1 MREHLTDVYGQS
13 EDEIYRVGA
22 PLPLPR
28 TSAEALTQGKPLT
41 SEQGHPVS
49 KALCGAL
56 RQRHPSPYL
65 SGAVQSKTLVKSKF
79 SALHPNV
86 DNPKDATL
94 EMLDMKLTDLLKP
107 YGEEVSDVVSLTA
120 AKLVEGMRI
129 ALQGLNLAC
138 KRQQNA
144 WRASLSN
151 DASIQELLKAA
162 KDTIGN
168 LDADAVEKNIE
179 YLKEAWDSPKAM
191 WDRAGR

>member
-1 MREHLTDVYGQS
+1 M
-13 EDEIYRVGA
+13 
-22 PLPLPR
+22 
-28 TSAEALTQGKPLT
+28 
-41 SEQGHPVS
+41 
-49 KALCGAL
+49 
-56 RQRHPSPYL
+56 
-65 SGAVQSKTLVKSKF
+65 KSKF